1 MAMGGSG
8 TGIGTA
14 GPDVDIPGGGEEGE
28 FALCTNCN
36 SQVYSFIRGGM
47 CNENTFSFINR
58 GEGSYSYRGQ
68 GTCEYT
74 KCIPNEVAPNGQE
87 CEDLS
92 FTNVN
97 VDFCESIIGDW
108 TQESP
113 PQGADLLSGS
123 VVINSSFESTQKWP
137 GSTPE
142 EAFIEQNC
150 LQNPNRYEPSSTG
163 VPANSTEFRLSTD
176 GCAKAVISNA
186 RGLLQNCKRE
196 SQMGTLIEHWE
207 YGTPIKTCLLP
218 KNWTAEDTKKF
229 IEDHWEFGLSWNA
242 DRGPKTVPGY
252 QQTSGFAPRSL
263 QYAPK
268 SSSNQTLG
276 VILKKVGSYQN
287 GNYVEICTPIFAFDA
302 DLSNLPD
309 CD

>member
-1 MAMGGSG
+1 MGGTS
-8 TGIGTA
+8 TGTA
-14 GPDVDIPGGGEEGE
+14 GPDVGIPGGGDGGDG
-28 FALCTNCN
+28 FKKCTECQNEN
-36 SQVYSFIRGGM
+36 IYAWVYGGM
-47 CNENTFSFINR
+47 CSKNTFSFING
-58 GEGSYSYRGQ
+58 GEGYYGYRGF

-74 KCIPNEVAPNGQE
+74 KCIPDAEAPNGQE

-92 FTNVN
+92 FSN
-97 VDFCESIIGDW
+97 VDNDFCDSIAGDW

-113 PQGADLLSGS
+113 PQGAESLDGS
-123 VVINSSFESTQKWP
+123 VVIATLFKSTEQWP
-137 GSTPE
+137 GTTPE
-142 EAFIEQNC
+142 EAGLEINC
-150 LQNPNRYEPSSTG
+150 LQNQNRYEPSSTG
-163 VPANSTEFRLSTD
+163 VPANSTEFRLGEA

-196 SQMGTLIEHWE
+196 SQMGTLINHWE
-207 YGTPIKTCLLP
+207 YDTPIKTCLLP

-229 IEDHWEFGLSWNA
+229 IEDHWEFGLSSNA
-242 DRGPKTVPGY
+242 NRGPKTVPGY

-268 SSSNQTLG
+268 SSSNQILG